1 VPSTAIN
8 TFDLAPIGP
17 WYPGPPA
24 KQKPVRLPP
33 SVSYPKGTVLGEVV
47 GTNEAQTITLTTG
60 GTLGGTYTLSYGGVT
75 TGAIAFN
82 ATAATVQAA
91 LEALATIGAGNVA
104 VTGPTPTT
112 SGGVLTVTFQNQ
124 MGYRDVAA
132 LTGSAA
138 SLTGTTPGLAIAT
151 ATPGA
156 GLANETQTIA
166 ASGTVSGGTFTVTY
180 SGQTTAALAYNVS
193 TADLQAALEGL
204 SNVRIGNVAVT
215 GTAGSIYVVNFR
227 GALAGTNIAAVTID
241 NTAITGGGT
250 YVVATTVGGAA
261 GSGLH
266 YAFDGTGADGRQVA
280 RAILPFAVTTDPS
293 GNHFPGT
300 SAVSPIAGT
309 YRLNVPA
316 WIQGSFRCGGAA
328 VNGVL
333 LQQAH
338 LTSNPAWHLVE
349 GNFADGVVTI

>member
-82 ATAATVQAA
+82 ATAAT
-91 LEALATIGAGNVA
+91 
-104 VTGPTPTT
+104 
-112 SGGVLTVTFQNQ
+112 
-124 MGYRDVAA
+124 
-132 LTGSAA
+132 
-138 SLTGTTPGLAIAT
+138 
-151 ATPGA
+151 
-156 GLANETQTIA
+156 
-166 ASGTVSGGTFTVTY
+166 
-180 SGQTTAALAYNVS
+180 
-193 TADLQAALEGL
+193 AALEGL